1 MIFNNGYRRFTDYR
15 NGKKKT
21 DSSVS
26 TSSALSNLTAKQ
38 LRLLILR
45 LSLGYPG
52 WLMLNY
58 TVLVLPLGICQ
69 TIQNLIPFMV
79 LAISYFT
86 LHETLKVLEIV
97 NMCISF
103 LSVLFIIYISS
114 TTNMS
119 SSSTSQAPDEQ
130 YGMLE

>member
-1 MIFNNGYRRFTDYR
+1 M
-15 NGKKKT
+15 
-21 DSSVS
+21 
-26 TSSALSNLTAKQ
+26 LT
-38 LRLLILR
+38 
-45 LSLGYPG
+45 
-52 WLMLNY
+52 Y
-58 TVLVLPLGICQ
+58 TVLVLPLGLCQ

-103 LSVLFIIYISS
+103 VSVLFIIYISS

-119 SSSTSQAPDEQ
+119 SSSSSSQAPDEQ
-130 YGMLE
+130 DGMFE